1 MISISLW
8 VGLLL
13 EVLRYLFLL
22 LGPFLIAKLAREYG
36 PFQYSVAILLL
47 SFLSSMV
54 VLGWWYWRAPNGP
67 RGE

>member
-1 MISISLW
+1 
-8 VGLLL
+8 
-13 EVLRYLFLL
+13 LRYLFLL